1 MDKPGIGVV
10 TKAQMVDYYAQI
22 LTKVLGN
29 EKDAQMCIYHVSWQS
44 NFGFCCELDNE
55 CARELAGVPGVLSV
69 QLDKNFESE
78 NKYYGVVKLDK
89 TNLNAGDAR
98 TNASAVEVKS
108 KIDTGAAKGKTT
120 ISKAEHEVTCHPGIA
135 TESGLVQCPI
145 SKAQSEQL
153 LAFLNASCNSGENH
167 HAANVSTGNGLD
179 NLVSGAV
186 DVCSFAGVPAT
197 AGVAATNPHPQVYNN
212 YLETMLGNDSFVTP
226 ITIQDESIACSNLVP
241 DPIPVQVSSLHSD
254 SSHAAFDSTDF
265 SVPSLPM
272 TNASAVEDESKIDT
286 NAVKGKTMISKA
298 EHERP
303 IPNESFQRHSDY
315 IFSLPLQQFFPLE
328 IKQAA
333 FSGNNL
339 QSSTDLPDPSEASQT
354 TPMKTKKLFV
364 TWLSFYTSEK
374 TLRAAFEGFGELVEV
389 KIIMDTISKRSK
401 GYAFIEYTTE
411 EAASA
416 ALKEMNGKI
425 INGWM
430 IVVDV
435 AKTNPP
441 RYSRGR
447 PR

>member
-44 NFGFCCELDNE
+44 NFGFCCELDDE

-78 NKYYGVVKLDK
+78 NKNYGGN
-89 TNLNAGDAR
+89 NL
-98 TNASAVEVKS
+98 
-108 KIDTGAAKGKTT
+108 
-120 ISKAEHEVTCHPGIA
+120 
-135 TESGLVQCPI
+135 
-145 SKAQSEQL
+145 QS
-153 LAFLNASCNSGENH
+153 
-167 HAANVSTGNGLD
+167 
-179 NLVSGAV
+179 
-186 DVCSFAGVPAT
+186 
-197 AGVAATNPHPQVYNN
+197 
-212 YLETMLGNDSFVTP
+212 
-226 ITIQDESIACSNLVP
+226 
-241 DPIPVQVSSLHSD
+241 
-254 SSHAAFDSTDF
+254 
-265 SVPSLPM
+265 
-272 TNASAVEDESKIDT
+272 
-286 NAVKGKTMISKA
+286 
-298 EHERP
+298 
-303 IPNESFQRHSDY
+303 
-315 IFSLPLQQFFPLE
+315 
-328 IKQAA
+328 
-333 FSGNNL
+333 NL

-354 TPMKTKKLFV
+354 TPIKTKKLFV
-364 TWLSFYTSEK
+364 TGLSFYTSEK

-389 KIIMDTISKRSK
+389 KIIMDKISKRSK

>member
-1 MDKPGIGVV
+1 MAPEYYLKAAYGFDKNECSEILMIMGFGSIISQMLALPLINPPVGENVILCIGILASIAYVPSMGATFKVEVVLVRPAGKAQGFVAGVESLSSLLSPLHGSYPTVLLSIAKVLVLYVHLHACEKDAQMCVYDASWDTHFGFCCDSDEETSRELAGLPGVLSVRPDPDYSSVKKDYSFSSIQSSYLSSSQIGSNLFFPVGSTKNWLVRMDKLGIGVV

-44 NFGFCCELDNE
+44 NFGFCCELDDE
-55 CARELAGVPGVLSV
+55 CAQELAGVPGVLSV

-78 NKYYGVVKLDK
+78 NKNYGGN
-89 TNLNAGDAR
+89 NL
-98 TNASAVEVKS
+98 
-108 KIDTGAAKGKTT
+108 
-120 ISKAEHEVTCHPGIA
+120 
-135 TESGLVQCPI
+135 
-145 SKAQSEQL
+145 QS
-153 LAFLNASCNSGENH
+153 
-167 HAANVSTGNGLD
+167 
-179 NLVSGAV
+179 
-186 DVCSFAGVPAT
+186 
-197 AGVAATNPHPQVYNN
+197 
-212 YLETMLGNDSFVTP
+212 
-226 ITIQDESIACSNLVP
+226 
-241 DPIPVQVSSLHSD
+241 
-254 SSHAAFDSTDF
+254 
-265 SVPSLPM
+265 
-272 TNASAVEDESKIDT
+272 
-286 NAVKGKTMISKA
+286 
-298 EHERP
+298 
-303 IPNESFQRHSDY
+303 
-315 IFSLPLQQFFPLE
+315 
-328 IKQAA
+328 
-333 FSGNNL
+333 NL

-354 TPMKTKKLFV
+354 IPIKTKKLFV
-364 TWLSFYTSEK
+364 TGLSFYTSEK

-389 KIIMDTISKRSK
+389 KIIMDKISKRSK